1 MTKKEIIQLIKDT
14 KDSYFNELNLA
25 KKELS
30 KRLDD
35 LTSHQ
40 IVCELNYIRDMVSRA
55 YALMLLLEEIE
66 EN

>member
-14 KDSYFNELNLA
+14 KDLYFNELNLA
-25 KKELS
+25 KKKLS

-40 IVCELNYIRDMVSRA
+40 IECELSYTRDMESRA